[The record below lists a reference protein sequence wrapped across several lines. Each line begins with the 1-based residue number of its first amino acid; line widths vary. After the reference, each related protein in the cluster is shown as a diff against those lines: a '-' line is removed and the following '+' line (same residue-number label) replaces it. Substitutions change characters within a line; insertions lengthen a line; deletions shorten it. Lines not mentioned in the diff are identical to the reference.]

1 MGQVRTV
8 ERVETVETVG
18 GVAAQSFGVECPR
31 GLARLVSPSGAPSW
45 PQCRLDGDVGF
56 MERGRVRK
64 RHQHAGFV
72 LGERLGRDLR
82 SREGGVFEGCSWS
95 EFRDCVGAGL
105 ERWRL
110 FRV

>member
-1 MGQVRTV
+1 
-8 ERVETVETVG
+8 
-18 GVAAQSFGVECPR
+18 
-31 GLARLVSPSGAPSW
+31 
-45 PQCRLDGDVGF
+45 
-56 MERGRVRK
+56 VRK

-82 SREGGVFEGCSWS
+82 SRGGGVFEGCLWS